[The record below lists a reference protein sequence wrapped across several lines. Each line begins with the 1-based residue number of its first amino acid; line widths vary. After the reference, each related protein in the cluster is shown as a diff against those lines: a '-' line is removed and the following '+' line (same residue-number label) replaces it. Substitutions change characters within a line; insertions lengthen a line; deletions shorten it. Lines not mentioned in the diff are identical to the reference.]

1 VTGVVTS
8 DKEKCIGCWT
18 CLLACPYGALTRD
31 DDRKMVLK
39 CDLCQEREIPACV
52 ENCPNEALILYSDE
66 EEMAEEK
73 AK

>member
-1 VTGVVTS
+1 
-8 DKEKCIGCWT
+8 
-18 CLLACPYGALTRD
+18 
-31 DDRKMVLK
+31 MVLK